1 MTLAQKRSGDDPVFS
16 MFLCCTNAKVHGNM
30 QFSLKA
36 APFWVRNSSFPETSL
51 VERKKGNAPLGKC
64 VVRPIHLTQFKVFRG
79 LSRVYP
85 VQVTVFTP
93 KLSF

>member
-1 MTLAQKRSGDDPVFS
+1 MTLAQKQSGDDPVFS

-64 VVRPIHLTQFKVFRG
+64 VVRPIQGDHSECFEE
-79 LSRVYP
+79 
-85 VQVTVFTP
+85 
-93 KLSF
+93 